1 MHSKICQ
8 DCVQRCTAHKQQTTE
23 ATSTFAMTEAQL
35 KTCRC
40 DECTM
45 KRELRLTKLE
55 TKPKTYIVGKGCSE
69 LAFAAAA
76 SKQVTTIESASS
88 RCHCV
93 IDS

>member
-8 DCVQRCTAHKQQTTE
+8 DCVQGCTAHKQQTTE
-23 ATSTFAMTEAQL
+23 ATSTFGMTEAQL

-40 DECTM
+40 DEKNHEAGTA
-45 KRELRLTKLE
+45 LHQVKLE

-76 SKQVTTIESASS
+76 SKQVTTIE
-88 RCHCV
+88 
-93 IDS
+93 